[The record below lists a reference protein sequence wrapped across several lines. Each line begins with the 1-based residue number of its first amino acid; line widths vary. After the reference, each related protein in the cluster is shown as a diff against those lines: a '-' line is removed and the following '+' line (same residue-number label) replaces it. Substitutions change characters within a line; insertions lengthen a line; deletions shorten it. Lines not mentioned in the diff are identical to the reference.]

1 MSLRAR
7 ATAFC
12 VCSFH
17 RTIIRKV
24 PHKNV
29 VKWRKVPHKS
39 VVIRRKVTHKSVVIR
54 QKVPHESVV
63 IRRKV
68 PHKNVK
74 YLFLSLIISIF
85 ASCKTNDNL
94 LWNIA
99 VR

>member
-12 VCSFH
+12 VWSFY
-17 RTIIRKV
+17 RILMRKV
-24 PHKNV
+24 PRENV
-29 VKWRKVPHKS
+29 VIWRKVPHK
-39 VVIRRKVTHKSVVIR
+39 
-54 QKVPHESVV
+54 SVV

-94 LWNIA
+94 LWKDL
-99 VR
+99 

>member
-7 ATAFC
+7 ATVFC
-12 VCSFH
+12 VCSFY

-24 PHKNV
+24 PHKSV
-29 VKWRKVPHKS
+29 AIRRKVPHKS
-39 VVIRRKVTHKSVVIR
+39 VVIRRKI
-54 QKVPHESVV
+54 
-63 IRRKV
+63 

-94 LWNIA
+94 LWKDL
-99 VR
+99 

>member
-7 ATAFC
+7 ATAFS
-12 VCSFH
+12 VCSFY
-17 RTIIRKV
+17 RILM
-24 PHKNV
+24 
-29 VKWRKVPHKS
+29 RKVPHKS
-39 VVIRRKVTHKSVVIR
+39 VAIRRKVPHKSVMIR
-54 QKVPHESVV
+54 RKIPHKSVV

-94 LWNIA
+94 LWKDL
-99 VR
+99 

>member
-7 ATAFC
+7 ATVFC
-12 VCSFH
+12 VCSFY

-24 PHKNV
+24 PHK
-29 VKWRKVPHKS
+29 
-39 VVIRRKVTHKSVVIR
+39 
-54 QKVPHESVV
+54 SVV

-94 LWNIA
+94 LWKDL
-99 VR
+99 

>member
-12 VCSFH
+12 VWSFH
-17 RTIIRKV
+17 RILMRKV
-24 PHKNV
+24 PN
-29 VKWRKVPHKS
+29 KS
-39 VVIRRKVTHKSVVIR
+39 VVIRRKVPHK
-54 QKVPHESVV
+54 SVV

-94 LWNIA
+94 LWKDL
-99 VR
+99 

>member
-12 VCSFH
+12 VWSFY

-24 PHKNV
+24 PHKSV
-29 VKWRKVPHKS
+29 VIWRKVP
-39 VVIRRKVTHKSVVIR
+39 RK
-54 QKVPHESVV
+54 SVV

-94 LWNIA
+94 LWKDL
-99 VR
+99 

>member
-12 VCSFH
+12 VWSFH
-17 RTIIRKV
+17 RILMRKV
-24 PHKNV
+24 PHK
-29 VKWRKVPHKS
+29 
-39 VVIRRKVTHKSVVIR
+39 
-54 QKVPHESVV
+54 SVV

-94 LWNIA
+94 LWKDL
-99 VR
+99 

>member
-12 VCSFH
+12 VWSFH
-17 RTIIRKV
+17 RILM
-24 PHKNV
+24 
-29 VKWRKVPHKS
+29 RKVPHKS
-39 VVIRRKVTHKSVVIR
+39 VVIRRKVPHK
-54 QKVPHESVV
+54 SVV

-94 LWNIA
+94 LWKDL
-99 VR
+99 

>member
-39 VVIRRKVTHKSVVIR
+39 VA
-54 QKVPHESVV
+54 

-74 YLFLSLIISIF
+74 HLFLSLIISIF

-94 LWNIA
+94 LWKDL
-99 VR
+99 

>member
-7 ATAFC
+7 ATVFC
-12 VCSFH
+12 VCSFY
-17 RTIIRKV
+17 RTII
-24 PHKNV
+24 
-29 VKWRKVPHKS
+29 RKVPHKS
-39 VVIRRKVTHKSVVIR
+39 VVIRRKVPRKSVVIR
-54 QKVPHESVV
+54 RKVPHKSVV

-94 LWNIA
+94 LWKDL
-99 VR
+99 

>member
-17 RTIIRKV
+17 RIFM
-24 PHKNV
+24 
-29 VKWRKVPHKS
+29 RKVPHKS
-39 VVIRRKVTHKSVVIR
+39 VAIRRKVPRKSVVIWR
-54 QKVPHESVV
+54 KVPHKSVV

-94 LWNIA
+94 LWKDL
-99 VR
+99 

>member
-12 VCSFH
+12 VWSFH
-17 RTIIRKV
+17 SIRMRKV
-24 PHKNV
+24 PHK
-29 VKWRKVPHKS
+29 
-39 VVIRRKVTHKSVVIR
+39 
-54 QKVPHESVV
+54 SVV

-94 LWNIA
+94 LWKDL
-99 VR
+99 

>member
-7 ATAFC
+7 ATVFC
-12 VCSFH
+12 VCSFY
-17 RTIIRKV
+17 RILMRKV

-29 VKWRKVPHKS
+29 VKWRKVPHKN
-39 VVIRRKVTHKSVVIR
+39 VVKWR
-54 QKVPHESVV
+54 QVPHKSVV

-74 YLFLSLIISIF
+74 YLFLSLIVSIF

-94 LWNIA
+94 LWKDL
-99 VR
+99 

>member
-12 VCSFH
+12 VWSFH
-17 RTIIRKV
+17 RILMRKV

-29 VKWRKVPHKS
+29 VKWRKVP
-39 VVIRRKVTHKSVVIR
+39 RK
-54 QKVPHESVV
+54 SVV

-94 LWNIA
+94 LWKDL
-99 VR
+99 

>member
-17 RTIIRKV
+17 RILMRKV
-24 PHKNV
+24 PHENV
-29 VKWRKVPHKS
+29 VIWRKVPHKS
-39 VVIRRKVTHKSVVIR
+39 VVIWQKVPHKSVVKW
-54 QKVPHESVV
+54 QKIPHKSVV

>member
-12 VCSFH
+12 VWSFH
-17 RTIIRKV
+17 SILM
-24 PHKNV
+24 
-29 VKWRKVPHKS
+29 RKVPHKS
-39 VVIRRKVTHKSVVIR
+39 VVIRRKVHHKNVVIRRKVPHKSVVIR
-54 QKVPHESVV
+54 RE
-63 IRRKV
+63 V

>member
-12 VCSFH
+12 VCSFY

-24 PHKNV
+24 PHK
-29 VKWRKVPHKS
+29 
-39 VVIRRKVTHKSVVIR
+39 
-54 QKVPHESVV
+54 SVV

-85 ASCKTNDNL
+85 ALCKTNDNL
-94 LWNIA
+94 LWKDL
-99 VR
+99 

>member
-12 VCSFH
+12 VWSFH
-17 RTIIRKV
+17 SILM
-24 PHKNV
+24 
-29 VKWRKVPHKS
+29 RKVPHKS
-39 VVIRRKVTHKSVVIR
+39 VVIRRKVPHK
-54 QKVPHESVV
+54 SVV

-94 LWNIA
+94 LWKDL
-99 VR
+99 

>member
-17 RTIIRKV
+17 RILM
-24 PHKNV
+24 
-29 VKWRKVPHKS
+29 RKVPHKS
-39 VVIRRKVTHKSVVIR
+39 VVIRRKVPHKNVV
-54 QKVPHESVV
+54 KW
-63 IRRKV
+63 RKV

-94 LWNIA
+94 LWKDL
-99 VR
+99 

>member
-17 RTIIRKV
+17 RILMRKV
-24 PHKNV
+24 PHENV
-29 VKWRKVPHKS
+29 VIWRKVPHKS
-39 VVIRRKVTHKSVVIR
+39 VVIW
-54 QKVPHESVV
+54 Q
-63 IRRKV
+63 KV

-74 YLFLSLIISIF
+74 HLFLSLIISIF

-94 LWNIA
+94 LWKDL
-99 VR
+99 

>member
-12 VCSFH
+12 VWSFH
-17 RTIIRKV
+17 RILMRKV
-24 PHKNV
+24 PNK
-29 VKWRKVPHKS
+29 
-39 VVIRRKVTHKSVVIR
+39 
-54 QKVPHESVV
+54 SVV

-94 LWNIA
+94 LWKDL
-99 VR
+99 

>member
-12 VCSFH
+12 VWSFH
-17 RTIIRKV
+17 RILM
-24 PHKNV
+24 
-29 VKWRKVPHKS
+29 RKVPHKS
-39 VVIRRKVTHKSVVIR
+39 VVIRRKI
-54 QKVPHESVV
+54 
-63 IRRKV
+63 

-94 LWNIA
+94 LWKDL
-99 VR
+99 

>member
-12 VCSFH
+12 VCSFY
-17 RTIIRKV
+17 RTII
-24 PHKNV
+24 
-29 VKWRKVPHKS
+29 RKVPHKS
-39 VVIRRKVTHKSVVIR
+39 VVIRRKVPRKSVVIRWKVPHKSVVIR
-54 QKVPHESVV
+54 
-63 IRRKV
+63 RKI

-94 LWNIA
+94 LWKDL
-99 VR
+99 